1 MNTPTNE
8 STSKNK
14 LDALRQREIELRAKI
29 ADEVKREQRRQ
40 WRNFDRL
47 RTIVGGA
54 LVRVAEQNP
63 DFKRML
69 VQSINAA
76 DLSPA
81 ERTFL
86 KGQGWQ

>member
-1 MNTPTNE
+1 MTRENTN
-8 STSKNK
+8 SNK
-14 LDALRQREIELRAKI
+14 LNSLREREIALRAKI

-40 WRNFDRL
+40 WRNLDRL

-54 LVRVAEQNP
+54 LVRMAEQNP

-69 VQSINAA
+69 IQS
-76 DLSPA
+76 LHGTELTPA
-81 ERTFL
+81 ERAFL